1 MWGTVCHSLTARK
14 SRKRAS
20 EKSLTTLLISTKSQ
34 LHPNAITMFH
44 KTALSRLSKRLLSF
58 KTYPTPNQN
67 ALKFV
72 SPECAISPLE
82 NKTFEFGSS
91 LQAVH
96 SPLALKL
103 FKIAGIKSV
112 MIGHDFLTVN
122 KQDHINWANLRP
134 EVTELL
140 DEFLTANKEPTITK
154 ELLESEE
161 DSLAANEN
169 DTEIVAMIKELI
181 ETRIRPAIQDD
192 GGDIEYKAFD
202 EETGTV
208 FLKLQGACKS
218 CSASEDTL
226 KGGIEAMLM
235 HYIEEVRE
243 VVQILDPEEEI
254 ANKEF
259 ERLEQKLKDRKD
271 ASPPP
276 PPPSL

>member
-1 MWGTVCHSLTARK
+1 MWK
-14 SRKRAS
+14 
-20 EKSLTTLLISTKSQ
+20 
-34 LHPNAITMFH
+34 
-44 KTALSRLSKRLLSF
+44 RLSCTLRCSVRPFSF
-58 KTYPTPNQN
+58 KTYPTPNPN

-72 SPECAISPLE
+72 LPEIAISPL
-82 NKTFEFGSS
+82 KTSTFEFGST

-103 FKIAGIKSV
+103 FKLSGVKSV

-134 EVTELL
+134 EVVDLL
-140 DEFLTANKEPTITK
+140 DQFLTSNQEPAVTK
-154 ELLESEE
+154 ELLSQS
-161 DSLAANEN
+161 DSLAASTE
-169 DTEIVAMIKELI
+169 DSEIVSMIKELI
-181 ETRIRPAIQDD
+181 DTRIRPAIQDD
-192 GGDIEYKAFD
+192 GGDIEFKAFD

-226 KGGIEAMLM
+226 KGGIESMLM
-235 HYIEEVRE
+235 HYIEEVKE

-259 ERLEQKLKDRKD
+259 ERLEHRLKSRSKSS
-271 ASPPP
+271 SPPN
-276 PPPSL
+276 L

>member
-1 MWGTVCHSLTARK
+1 MSVLSHNSYLTLYATMIR
-14 SRKRAS
+14 
-20 EKSLTTLLISTKSQ
+20 LT
-34 LHPNAITMFH
+34 
-44 KTALSRLSKRLLSF
+44 RRLLSF
-58 KTYPTPNQN
+58 KTYPTPNEN

-72 SPECAISPLE
+72 SPEKAITPLE

-103 FKIAGIKSV
+103 FKLPGVRSV

-134 EVTELL
+134 EVVGLM
-140 DEFLTANKEPTITK
+140 DDFLTSGQEQAVTK
-154 ELLESEE
+154 ELTDKDDSLTASDE
-161 DSLAANEN
+161 DS
-169 DTEIVAMIKELI
+169 EIVLMIKELI
-181 ETRIRPAIQDD
+181 DTRIRPAIQDD
-192 GGDIEYKAFD
+192 GGDIDYKAFD

-226 KGGIEAMLM
+226 KGGIESMLK
-235 HYIEEVRE
+235 HYIEEVQE
-243 VVQILDPEEEI
+243 VVQILDPEEEV
-254 ANKEF
+254 ANREF
-259 ERLEQKLKDRKD
+259 ERLEEKLKQR
-271 ASPPP
+271 SSSP

>member
-1 MWGTVCHSLTARK
+1 MLSSTNTIRMSSISRSAFASL
-14 SRKRAS
+14 SPS
-20 EKSLTTLLISTKSQ
+20 CV
-34 LHPNAITMFH
+34 
-44 KTALSRLSKRLLSF
+44 LSRSSISAIRLLSF
-58 KTYPTPNQN
+58 KTFPTPNEN

-72 SPECAISPLE
+72 SPQRQISPLE
-82 NKTFEFGSS
+82 NKTFEFSTS
-91 LQAVH
+91 MQAVH

-103 FKIAGIKSV
+103 FRIPGVKSV
-112 MIGHDFLTVN
+112 MIGHDFLTIN

-134 EVTELL
+134 EVVDLL
-140 DEFLTANKEPTITK
+140 DAFLTENKEPVITK
-154 ELLESEE
+154 ELLEQGTT
-161 DSLAANEN
+161 DSLTASE
-169 DTEIVAMIKELI
+169 DDSEVVAMIKELI

-226 KGGIEAMLM
+226 KSGIEGMLQ

-254 ANKEF
+254 ANREF
-259 ERLEQKLKDRKD
+259 ERLEEKLKMKNQS
-271 ASPPP
+271 APP